1 MPQQVANNMSRS
13 LGNAPQQQQQEQQQE
28 QQQQLQ
34 ISTDEA
40 VQVTPEELAQA
51 RSVDEQ
57 QAQLAGYGTMA
68 PPVPVSTEGV
78 SSSSKQLSST
88 KPVEAE
94 PAVATAAK
102 WVRSV
107 QGDSSTTDGTTAT
120 GTTATDTAAGTGGG
134 SSAGTGTGGE
144 QQVHKEEQ
152 HQQQGGL
159 LNTLTNLVFG
169 EKGHHPENET
179 AITAAGQPPAPKA

>member
-1 MPQQVANNMSRS
+1 
-13 LGNAPQQQQQEQQQE
+13 
-28 QQQQLQ
+28 
-34 ISTDEA
+34 

-57 QAQLAGYGTMA
+57 QAQLAGYGTLA
-68 PPVPVSTEGV
+68 PPVPVITEGV
-78 SSSSKQLSST
+78 SSSSSEQLSST
-88 KPVEAE
+88 KPVVAE
-94 PAVATAAK
+94 PAVATAAE

-107 QGDSSTTDGTTAT
+107 QGDSSTTAGTTAT
-120 GTTATDTAAGTGGG
+120 GTTATDTAAGTGVS
-134 SSAGTGTGGE
+134 SSAGTGTGE

-152 HQQQGGL
+152 HQQHGGL

-179 AITAAGQPPAPKA
+179 AATAGQPPAPKA